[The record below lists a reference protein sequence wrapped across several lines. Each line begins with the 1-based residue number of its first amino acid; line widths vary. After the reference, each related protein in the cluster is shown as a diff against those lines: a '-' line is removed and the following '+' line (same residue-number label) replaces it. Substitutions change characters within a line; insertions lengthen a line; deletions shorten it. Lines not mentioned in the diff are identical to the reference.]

1 MERRLAAVL
10 VVDLDGLSVAIAG
23 IDDLLRMK
31 RAAGRP
37 QDLTDIGAL
46 TRSDEE
52 LEREAREST

>member
-1 MERRLAAVL
+1 

-37 QDLTDIGAL
+37 QDLRDIGAL